1 MSSGYTNASDM
12 QRAIIAALSH
22 AEAYPHSVDE
32 IQLIETHISWVFLT
46 GQYAYKI
53 KKSVNFGF
61 LDFSTLEKR
70 HQCCAEEL
78 RLNRRLAPA
87 LYLDVVPIYGPADN
101 ATLKGAGETIEYAV
115 KMLQFDV
122 GNTFDNLLSS
132 NKLTPEHIL
141 ETAETLARFHSNTSI
156 ADKDTPFGTVEAIQ
170 QPAMENFD
178 QLSTAF
184 LALVKSA
191 AKELSIKDQKLSND
205 LLKSLYNWTTKKHEA
220 LTPTFNSRK
229 RAGFIRECHGDLHLR
244 NITLWEN
251 HVTPFDCIEF
261 NDNLRWIDVI
271 SELAFLLMDLDDHQQ
286 PVFSRQLLNR
296 YLSLTG
302 DYDGLELLRYY
313 QVYRAM
319 VRAKVAGLRL
329 GQSEDEIPQQLK
341 EISNYLRLAESYT
354 KPHTP
359 TLFITHGLSG
369 SGKTYLSKKLS
380 LAVDLIHLR
389 SDVERKR
396 CFGLEETARTQSDPN
411 AGMYSPEETEKIYK
425 HLLRLSQ
432 PILSA
437 GFNVL
442 VDATFLLREH
452 RDLFKTLADELKI
465 PFTILHFEAS
475 DITLR
480 QRLQE
485 RQDEGTD
492 ASEANVQIL
501 IQQQKKAHTL
511 EDDEESYAQTI
522 RPQDATDITKVL
534 SSLNIT
540 ENNHLS

>member
-46 GQYAYKI
+46 GHYAYKI

-70 HQCCAEEL
+70 QRFCEEEL

-101 ATLKGAGETIEYAV
+101 ATLKDAGETIEYAV

-122 GNTFDNLLSS
+122 ANTFDNLLLS
-132 NKLTPEHIL
+132 NKLTPEHIS
-141 ETAETLARFHSNTSI
+141 ETAETVARFHSNISI
-156 ADKDTPFGTVEAIQ
+156 ADKDTPFGTAEAIQ

-178 QLSTAF
+178 QLSAAF
-184 LALVKSA
+184 LAIVKSA
-191 AKELSIKDQKLSND
+191 AKELSIEDQKISNN
-205 LLKSLYNWTTKKHEA
+205 LLKSLYSWTTKNHEA
-220 LTPTFNSRK
+220 LTSTFLSRK

-302 DYDGLELLRYY
+302 DYDGLEVLRYY

-329 GQSEDEIPQQLK
+329 GQSEDEIPEQLK

-359 TLFITHGLSG
+359 TLLITHGLSG

-380 LAVDLIHLR
+380 LAVDVIHIR

-396 CFGLEETARTQSDPN
+396 CFGLDETARTQSDSN
-411 AGMYSPEETEKIYK
+411 AGIYSPEETEKIYK

-452 RDLFKTLADELKI
+452 RDLFKTLADELNI

-501 IQQQKKAHTL
+501 IQQQKKEHTL
-511 EDDEESYAQTI
+511 ENDEACYAQTI

-534 SSLNIT
+534 SSLGMT
-540 ENNHLS
+540 

>member
-1 MSSGYTNASDM
+1 MSSDSNNASDM
-12 QRAIIAALSH
+12 QSAVISALSH

-46 GQYAYKI
+46 GHYAYKI
-53 KKSVNFGF
+53 KKPVNFGF

-70 HQCCAEEL
+70 HRFCEEEL

-87 LYLDVVPIYGPADN
+87 LYLDVVPIYGPPDK
-101 ATLKGAGETIEYAV
+101 ATMKGTGETIEYAV

-122 GNTFDNLLSS
+122 KNTFDNLLLS
-132 NKLTPEHIL
+132 NKLTPEHIS
-141 ETAETLARFHSNTSI
+141 ETAETLARFHSNINI
-156 ADKDTPFGTVEAIQ
+156 ADKDTPFGTAEAIQ
-170 QPAMENFD
+170 QPVMENFD
-178 QLSTAF
+178 QLSASLQTIKNQHTSDG
-184 LALVKSA
+184 ALKT
-191 AKELSIKDQKLSND
+191 LHD
-205 LLKSLYNWTTKKHEA
+205 WTTKNHEA
-220 LTPTFNSRK
+220 LTSTFNARK

-286 PVFSRQLLNR
+286 PALSRQLLNH

-302 DYDGLELLRYY
+302 DYDGLEVLRYY

-329 GQSEDEIPQQLK
+329 GQSEDEIPQQLE
-341 EISNYLRLAESYT
+341 EIQNYLHLAECYT
-354 KPHTP
+354 KPRTP
-359 TLFITHGLSG
+359 TLLITHGLSG
-369 SGKTYLSKKLS
+369 SGKTYLSKKIS
-380 LAVDLIHLR
+380 LTVDVIHLR

-396 CFGLEETARTQSDPN
+396 CFGLDENAKTQSDLN
-411 AGMYSPEETEKIYK
+411 AGIYSPEETEKIYK

-432 PILSA
+432 PILNA
-437 GFNVL
+437 GFSVL

-452 RDLFKTLADELKI
+452 RDLFKTLADELNI
-465 PFTILHFEAS
+465 PFTILHCEAS

-480 QRLQE
+480 QRLKE

-501 IQQQKKAHTL
+501 IQQQKKEHTL
-511 EDDEESYAQTI
+511 EKDEECYAQTV
-522 RPQDATDITKVL
+522 RPQDTTDITKVL
-534 SSLNIT
+534 SSLGIA
-540 ENNHLS
+540 EKNHAP